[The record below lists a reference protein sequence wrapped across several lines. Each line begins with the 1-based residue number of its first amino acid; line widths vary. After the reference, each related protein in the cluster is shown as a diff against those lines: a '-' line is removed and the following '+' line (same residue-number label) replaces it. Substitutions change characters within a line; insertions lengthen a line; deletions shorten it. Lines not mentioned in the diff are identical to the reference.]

1 MRSIQRFALSWRTLT
16 SSQQDLDAAVG
27 ELKSAAGAAGPA
39 SVAILSVPG
48 RWAAEAAT
56 LSTKLKETGLC
67 PDSTALL
74 AVVQESQNA
83 AAPVSLLL
91 GTGGSAAP
99 FFVNKEELSQAG
111 AGLAK
116 ENPVPGVPDGPH
128 ASIWLFA
135 DSKVPGILTRNLLE
149 ALDARYPRASKVGV
163 LVKPVA
169 SAEAEDPAASLQNW
183 EPPREGRQLRT
194 RDRSDGHGWMKSDP
208 IFSTLEGLGM
218 ESTTVE
224 FKKRPFGVKRY
235 TPGYQGKGAMVIDMQ
250 EKGRYP
256 GDAMGQ
262 AAVGGVR
269 TGMVVKTVGG
279 KDVSQWDFEDLMD
292 LLNDQGIM
300 DPDSKSAASWGDAS
314 KGQQR
319 QPVEEVVLPVNI
331 EFGVPTSGGGSS
343 EAPLCLNSLP
353 RQEGVVGLAFSE
365 PLDAALRLSVVKMGP
380 SLEVAKSGPNPEG
393 GFLVELI
400 RVQGKEMPAAS
411 ALKGA
416 AKAAGLGS
424 MKGVCLGLRRPS
436 SGADDA
442 AAWAV
447 FPLAGVSKT
456 GGIVFRSKGPT
467 AEGLGADDNIREVQ
481 FFAPGPGAAA
491 ALQDLTGKFA
501 GKTLPLALVTSEEA
515 AMAAPQ
521 SMPLVG
527 PALIGDAGAGTTIH
541 RQAVAVVAS

>member
-1 MRSIQRFALSWRTLT
+1 
-16 SSQQDLDAAVG
+16 LDAAVA
-27 ELKSAAGAAGPA
+27 ELKTAAAGAGA
-39 SVAILSVPG
+39 SNVAILSVPG
-48 RWAAEAAT
+48 RWAADASS
-56 LSTKLKETGLC
+56 LSTKLQESGVC

-91 GTGGSAAP
+91 GSGGTAQP

-128 ASIWLFA
+128 NSILLFA

-149 ALDARYPRASKVGV
+149 ALDARYPKASKVGV

-169 SAEAEDPAASLQNW
+169 AQNEDHPAADSLQNW

-208 IFSTLEGLGM
+208 IFSTLEGLGV

-269 TGMVVKTVGG
+269 TGMVVKTVAGT
-279 KDVSQWDFEDLMD
+279 DVSQWDFEDLMD

-314 KGQQR
+314 KGPQR
-319 QPVEEVVLPVNI
+319 QPVEEAAVPVSI
-331 EFGVPTSGGGSS
+331 EFGLPMAGGGSS
-343 EAPLCLNSLP
+343 EAPMCLNSLP
-353 RQEGVVGLAFSE
+353 RQDGVVGVALSE

-393 GFLVELI
+393 GFLVEVI
-400 RVQGKEMPAAS
+400 RIQGKEMPAAS

-416 AKAAGLGS
+416 AKAAGLNS
-424 MKGVCLGLRRPS
+424 MKGICLGLRRPDRN
-436 SGADDA
+436 GVEDA
-442 AAWAV
+442 ASWAV

-467 AEGLGADDNIREVQ
+467 AEGLGADDTIREVQ
-481 FFAPGPGAAA
+481 FFAPGPGAASA
-491 ALQDLTGKFA
+491 VQDLTGQFA
-501 GKTLPLALVTSEEA
+501 GKVLPLALITSEEA
-515 AMAAPQ
+515 AMAAPGA
-521 SMPLVG
+521 MPLIG
-527 PALIGDAGAGTTIH
+527 PALIGNAGAGTTIH